1 MNNQLLDT
9 ALVQQIANLALQAVA
24 IEWKAQG
31 HNLTGNAI
39 QQLETRIIA
48 GSDIIIQGYVV
59 DYMANLNAGVTAA
72 NIPYSPGSG
81 ARSSKY
87 IAGLIDYVKRR
98 MGKSDREA
106 KSIAFAIAS
115 RHKKEGMPSK
125 ASVRFS
131 STGKRTGFIEAA
143 LDGIEPKLA
152 ALIEQGVEE
161 TIIFVLESYFK
172 TQIGR

>member
-1 MNNQLLDT
+1 MLDT
-9 ALVQQIANLALQAVA
+9 ALVEKIANLALQAVA
-24 IEWKAQG
+24 IEWKNQG

-39 QQLETRIIA
+39 QQLETRIVA
-48 GSDIIIQGYVV
+48 GADIVIQGYVV

-87 IAGLIDYVKRR
+87 IAGLIDYVKKR

-115 RHKKEGMPSK
+115 RQKREGMPTK
-125 ASVRFS
+125 ASARFS
-131 STGKRTGFIEAA
+131 KSGQRTGFIEIA
-143 LDGIEPKLA
+143 LDDIEPKLA

-161 TIIFVLESYFK
+161 SINFVLESYFK
-172 TQIGR
+172 TQINR